1 MNNRLRTTKDS
12 PFSNITIDDIAEK
25 LGISKTTVSRALSG
39 KGRISEETRA
49 RVLACIEEC
58 GYRPNHIAKSLAF
71 SKSFNIAVA
80 VPSDAEV
87 NEIPFFQTCL
97 NGIAGTVGQSDYD
110 VIFSVTA
117 HDSCTGLKRLVR
129 NQKVDG
135 VILTRL
141 LTNDKSV
148 EFLKSS
154 GIPFVVIGT
163 SSDPELIQVDSNQE
177 EGCREMTN
185 YLLHQGETDIVLIA
199 GDPEHQVNKDRH
211 KGFCSAVEKSGFPE
225 LVHSVH
231 WNVVSME
238 DTEAVIKKSA
248 VSDCSCIVCMDDVI
262 CARVLKVLQKLR
274 IRVPEDIRIVSFYDS
289 ALMEQYHPPITAL
302 HVPVEQLSSK
312 AGELLLDI
320 IDGQEVKKINRVGWE
335 LRIRD
340 SSRRL

>member
-1 MNNRLRTTKDS
+1 MNNRLRNTKDS
-12 PFSNITIDDIAEK
+12 SFSNITIDDIAEK

-39 KGRISEETRA
+39 KGRISEETRS
-49 RVLACIEEC
+49 RVMACIEEC

-97 NGIAGTVGQSDYD
+97 NGIAGTVSQADYD

-211 KGFCSAVEKSGFPE
+211 KGFCSAVEKSGFQE

-238 DTEAVIKKSA
+238 DTEAVIKKSS

-274 IRVPEDIRIVSFYDS
+274 IRVPEDMRVVSFYDS

-302 HVPVEQLSSK
+302 HVAVEQLSGK
-312 AGELLLDI
+312 AGELM
-320 IDGQEVKKINRVGWE
+320 IDAIKGKEVKKINRVGWE

-340 SSRRL
+340 SSRR

>member
-1 MNNRLRTTKDS
+1 MNNRLRNKNEPS
-12 PFSNITIDDIAEK
+12 PVITIDDIAEK

-97 NGIAGTVGQSDYD
+97 NGIASTVSQADYD
-110 VIFSVTA
+110 VIFSVTT
-117 HDSCTGLKRLVR
+117 HDSCSGLKRLIR

-141 LTNDKSV
+141 LTDDRAV
-148 EFLKSS
+148 DFMKSS

-163 SSDPELIQVDSNQE
+163 SPDPDIIQVDSNQE
-177 EGCREMTN
+177 EGCREMIK

-225 LVHSVH
+225 LVQSVH
-231 WNVVSME
+231 WNVISME

-262 CARVLKVLQKLR
+262 CARVLKVLHKQG
-274 IRVPEDIRIVSFYDS
+274 IRVPEDMRVISFYDS
-289 ALMEQYHPPITAL
+289 ALMEQYHPPITDL
-302 HVPVEQLSSK
+302 HVAVEQLSSK
-312 AGELLLDI
+312 AGELM
-320 IDGQEVKKINRVGWE
+320 IDAIKGKEVKKINRVGWE

-340 SSRRL
+340 SSRR

>member
-39 KGRISEETRA
+39 KGRISEETRS
-49 RVLACIEEC
+49 RVMACIEEC

-211 KGFCSAVEKSGFPE
+211 KGFCSAVEKSGFLE
-225 LVHSVH
+225 LVQSVY

-238 DTEAVIKKSA
+238 DTEAVIKKAA
-248 VSDCSCIVCMDDVI
+248 VSACSCIVCMDDVI

-302 HVPVEQLSSK
+302 HVPIEQLSSK